1 MKEFTPIML
10 HEMRAEFVSYLER
23 LLLTPYTWGGDDP
36 EQGFDCSGVMNEA
49 LQAVGLTGHKSDYT
63 ADGLMRLFLGKVV
76 AAPDGIKAGCLVFYL
91 KGGKDAGHA
100 VAVHVEAFVNGWQII
115 GAIGGDRPGTTVEE
129 IRATYP
135 RMADF
140 PRFIVQKW
148 IDEWEA
154 ARRGA
159 FVKKRPFGYRPGPF
173 VVVDPFMPARV
184 EAGEQNGG

>member
-1 MKEFTPIML
+1 MKDFSGIRL
-10 HEMRAEFVSYLER
+10 FEMRDEFVSCLEK
-23 LLLTPYTWGGDDP
+23 LLLVPYAWGGDDP
-36 EQGFDCSGVMNEA
+36 AQGFDCSGVINEA
-49 LQAVGLTGHKSDYT
+49 LQSVGLTEHRSDYT
-63 ADGLMRLFLGKVV
+63 ADGLMRRFLGKVIPP
-76 AAPDGIKAGCLVFYL
+76 AEAKEGCLVFYL
-91 KGGKDAGHA
+91 KGGEDAGHA
-100 VAVHVEAFVNGWQII
+100 VADHVEAFMSHWQVI

-129 IRATYP
+129 IRTSYP

-173 VVVDPFMPARV
+173 VVIDPFMPAPD
-184 EAGEQNGG
+184 EPGE